1 MNSTEKAIIFDNNC
15 PMCQLYTQGFV
26 QAGMLKPEN
35 RIAFT
40 CLPEKYAE
48 QIDLDRSRHEI
59 ALIDVQGGKTLYGL
73 DSLLYVIGT
82 RLPALA
88 RVARFAPFYFFFKI
102 LYAFVSYNRRV
113 IIQAKPQAFDC
124 APDFHAGYRL
134 AFIALAYVWGSLVF
148 GIPIIYLLSITV
160 GHYAL
165 PFLGK
170 HQRTELL
177 GQLAVSLLI
186 ACLLACLHPVM
197 GWIAGALSYALRLR
211 FWLNLPKL

>member
-1 MNSTEKAIIFDNNC
+1 
-15 PMCQLYTQGFV
+15 MCQLYTQGFV

-40 CLPEKYAE
+40 CLPAQYAP

-59 ALIDVQGGKTLYGL
+59 ALLDVQGGKTLYGL
-73 DSLLYVIGT
+73 DSLLYMIGT
-82 RLPALA
+82 RLPTLA
-88 RVARFAPFYFFFKI
+88 RIARFAPFYFFFKA
-102 LYAFVSYNRRV
+102 LYALVSYNRRV
-113 IIQAKPQAFDC
+113 IIQAKPKAFDC

-134 AFIALAYVWGSLVF
+134 AFIVLAYVWSSFVL
-148 GIPIIYLLSITV
+148 GIPLLYLLGIIA

-177 GQLAVSLLI
+177 GQLAVSLVV
-186 ACLLACLHPVM
+186 ACLLACLHPVA
-197 GWIAGALSYALRLR
+197 GWLAGALSYALRLR
-211 FWLNLPKL
+211 FWINTPSVKTDAV